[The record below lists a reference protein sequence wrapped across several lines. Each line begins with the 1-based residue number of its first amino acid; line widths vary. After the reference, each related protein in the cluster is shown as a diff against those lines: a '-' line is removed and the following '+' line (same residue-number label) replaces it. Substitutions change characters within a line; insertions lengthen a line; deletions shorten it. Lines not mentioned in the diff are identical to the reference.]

1 MSDKEYENIEDLDT
15 EDLDLDEAKA
25 SMGDPSEIAE
35 PVAKSSSANQSSI
48 KMKGAVK
55 KAKLKGVENN
65 KETTSTDLPVKE
77 SKFALMNSVIA
88 EMQKMS
94 SSDLADVYTAI
105 IGDADLYD
113 EDDDGGTINE
123 EAFRFDVEGEV
134 EEMFAGQ
141 EISEEFRNRASV
153 IFEAAVASKVHEEVE
168 SFIVEAAAE
177 LEAEKETMLDELVEK
192 TSDYLDYI
200 AGEYI
205 KENELAIEQGIK
217 NDMVEGFMKSMKS
230 LFVEHYIE
238 IPEDKADI
246 VEELLSKVEYLE
258 NSLSELTEDN
268 IELSSVID
276 SVAKTSIFSEVA
288 EDLTVTEKE
297 KLRVFSEAVESNDA
311 DDYRNKLHTLKEHYF
326 SGSAPQ
332 RSTSDMILNEETDPY
347 AEEEQEKVYDPAMQ
361 SYLKA
366 LKTR

>member
-55 KAKLKGVENN
+55 KAKLKGVEND

-105 IGDADLYD
+105 TGDVDLHD
-113 EDDDGGTINE
+113 EDDGETVNE
-123 EAFRFDVEGEV
+123 ETRFDVEGEV

-141 EISEEFRNRASV
+141 EISEEFRNRAAI
-153 IFEAAVASKVHEEVE
+153 IFEAAVASKVNEEVE

-177 LEAEKETMLDELVEK
+177 LEAEKETMLDDLVEK

-205 KENELAIEQGIK
+205 KENKLAIEQGIK
-217 NDMVEGFMKSMKS
+217 NDMVEGFMESMKS

-258 NSLSELTEDN
+258 NSLNELTEDN